1 MSFGLMIYFIHRGE
15 TAQTEGTME
24 NKKLLIVDD
33 EADIRALLKE
43 YLELEGYQI
52 LTAADAAEADRAL
65 AQEPALLLLDIN
77 MPGTDGL
84 LWCEQIRDRLQ
95 IPILFLS
102 ARTEEEDRI
111 KGFKAGGDDY
121 ISKPF
126 SMEELS
132 ARIEAHLRREERR
145 EKGRQDGREYSEGT
159 LIADFTGY
167 RILKNGKDIGLTKME
182 FQIAELLFTNKGQVF
197 TKENIYEKVRGFD
210 GEADAAVVTEHI
222 RRIRMKL
229 GSGRNQE
236 YIETVWGVGY
246 RWIG

>member
-1 MSFGLMIYFIHRGE
+1 M
-15 TAQTEGTME
+15 Q
-24 NKKLLIVDD
+24 KKLLIVDD
-33 EADIRALLKE
+33 EEDIRILLKE
-43 YLELEGYQI
+43 YLELEGYRI
-52 LTAADAAEADRAL
+52 FLAANAREAQDALEN
-65 AQEPALLLLDIN
+65 EPDLILLDIN

-84 LWCEQIRDRLQ
+84 LWCEQIRDLVQ

-102 ARTEEEDRI
+102 ARTEETDKI
-111 KGFKAGGDDY
+111 KGFRAGGDDY
-121 ISKPF
+121 ILKPF

-132 ARIEAHLRREERR
+132 VRIEAHLRREERK
-145 EKGRQDGREYSEGT
+145 EKRGYLEGS
-159 LIADFTGY
+159 LKVDFGGY

-197 TKENIYEKVRGFD
+197 TKESIYEKVRGFD
-210 GEADAAVVTEHI
+210 GEADAAVIMEHI

-229 GSGRNQE
+229 GADKD

>member
-1 MSFGLMIYFIHRGE
+1 M
-15 TAQTEGTME
+15 QK
-24 NKKLLIVDD
+24 KKLLIVDD
-33 EADIRALLKE
+33 ESDIRILLKE

-52 LTAADAAEADRAL
+52 LAAADAGEADQAL
-65 AQEPALLLLDIN
+65 AEKPDLILLDIN
-77 MPGTDGL
+77 MPGTDGF
-84 LWCEQIRDRLQ
+84 LWCEQIRERVE

-111 KGFKAGGDDY
+111 KGFRAGGDDY
-121 ISKPF
+121 ILKPF

-132 ARIEAHLRREERR
+132 ARIEAHLRREERK
-145 EKGRQDGREYSEGT
+145 EKGKKESREYSEGA
-159 LIADFTGY
+159 LKVDFTGY

-197 TKENIYEKVRGFD
+197 TKENIYERVRGFD
-210 GEADAAVVTEHI
+210 GEADAAVITEHI

-229 GSGRNQE
+229 GTGKEQE

>member
-1 MSFGLMIYFIHRGE
+1 MQG
-15 TAQTEGTME
+15 
-24 NKKLLIVDD
+24 KKLLIVDD
-33 EADIRALLKE
+33 EADIRILLKE
-43 YLELEGYQI
+43 YLELEGYQV
-52 LTAADAAEADRAL
+52 LVAASAKEAEKAL
-65 AQEPALLLLDIN
+65 AKEPDLILLDVN

-84 LWCEQIRDRLQ
+84 FWCEQIRSFLQ

-121 ISKPF
+121 ILKPF

-132 ARIEAHLRREERR
+132 ARIEAHLRREERKEQGKAEKR
-145 EKGRQDGREYSEGT
+145 EYIQDG
-159 LIADFTGY
+159 LKVDFTGY

-182 FQIAELLFTNKGQVF
+182 FQIAELLVTNKGQVF
-197 TKENIYEKVRGFD
+197 TKESIYEKVRGFD
-210 GEADAAVVTEHI
+210 GEADPAVITEHI
-222 RRIRMKL
+222 RRIRIKL
-229 GSGRNQE
+229 GADKEHE

>member
-1 MSFGLMIYFIHRGE
+1 MQG
-15 TAQTEGTME
+15 
-24 NKKLLIVDD
+24 KKLLIVDD
-33 EADIRALLKE
+33 EADIRILLKE
-43 YLELEGYQI
+43 YLELEGYRVF
-52 LTAADAAEADRAL
+52 LAANAKEAQRAL
-65 AQEPALLLLDIN
+65 SEEPELILLDIN

-84 LWCEQIRDRLQ
+84 LWCEQIRDHIQ

-121 ISKPF
+121 ILKPF

-132 ARIEAHLRREERR
+132 ARIEAHLRREERK
-145 EKGRQDGREYSEGT
+145 EKGKKEGREYSEGD
-159 LIADFTGY
+159 LKVDFTGY

-182 FQIAELLFTNKGQVF
+182 FQIVELLFTNKGQVF
-197 TKENIYEKVRGFD
+197 TKESIYEKVRGFD
-210 GEADAAVVTEHI
+210 GEADAAVITEHI

-229 GSGRNQE
+229 GAGKGKE

-246 RWIG
+246 RWIC

>member
-1 MSFGLMIYFIHRGE
+1 M
-15 TAQTEGTME
+15 QK
-24 NKKLLIVDD
+24 KKLLIVDD
-33 EADIRALLKE
+33 ESDIRILLKE

-52 LTAADAAEADRAL
+52 FVAADADEADKAL
-65 AQEPALLLLDIN
+65 ADEPDLILLDIN

-84 LWCEQIRDRLQ
+84 LWCEQIRDRVQ
-95 IPILFLS
+95 IPVLFLS

-121 ISKPF
+121 ILKPF

-132 ARIEAHLRREERR
+132 ARIEAHLRREER
-145 EKGRQDGREYSEGT
+145 KGKQENRAYSEGD
-159 LIADFTGY
+159 LKVDFTGY

-197 TKENIYEKVRGFD
+197 TKESIYEKVRGFD
-210 GEADAAVVTEHI
+210 GEADAAVITEHI

-229 GSGRNQE
+229 GTGKEQE

>member
-1 MSFGLMIYFIHRGE
+1 MQNNRIE
-15 TAQTEGTME
+15 VTMQG
-24 NKKLLIVDD
+24 KKLLIVDD
-33 EADIRALLKE
+33 EADIRSLLKE
-43 YLELEGYQI
+43 YLELEEYQVC
-52 LTAADAAEADRAL
+52 LAANAGEAERAL
-65 AQEPALLLLDIN
+65 AKEPDLILLDIN

-84 LWCEQIRDRLQ
+84 LWCEQIRDRVQ

-121 ISKPF
+121 ILKPF

-132 ARIEAHLRREERR
+132 ARIGAHLRREERKEKR
-145 EKGRQDGREYSEGT
+145 EKESREYSDGV
-159 LIADFTGY
+159 LKIDFSGY

-182 FQIAELLFTNKGQVF
+182 FQIAELLFTNRGQVF
-197 TKENIYEKVRGFD
+197 TKESIYEQVRGFD
-210 GEADAAVVTEHI
+210 GEADASVITEHI

-229 GSGRNQE
+229 GAGKEQE